1 MSVRTK
7 LSVLLVLF
15 GFTAFVLPDREN
27 NLRQPELNEY
37 FSFLNSEDKYFSA
50 DELAGFVVSE
60 DSTIQIIDLR
70 SREEF
75 LAFNIPGSV
84 NIPFEDLYKEEY
96 RGFTDQDKVKNILYS
111 NGETIS
117 NQALAL
123 LVLSG
128 FENNYIL
135 KGGMNSWYEEVMLSE
150 FSGDKIS
157 IKENRLFETRYKA
170 RRYFNEINSLPD
182 SLKLKFLEIKK
193 IKESEL
199 VGGCE

>member
-128 FENNYIL
+128 FEYNYIL